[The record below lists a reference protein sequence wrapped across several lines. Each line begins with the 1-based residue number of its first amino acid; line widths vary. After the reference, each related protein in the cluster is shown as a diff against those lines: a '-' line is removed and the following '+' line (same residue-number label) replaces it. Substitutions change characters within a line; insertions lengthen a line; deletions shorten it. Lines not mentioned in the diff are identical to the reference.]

1 MAERVA
7 RRSCDN
13 LVGSGIVDAEVFA
26 VEQVVPDFFAA
37 LADWGLP
44 GRVEP
49 FFGAVFQ
56 GIIRPEIEAV
66 AEAFFDADL
75 PGNGKP
81 EEMGAQVFVRPAA
94 DAAAVGQVEGGQLG
108 IEFFAVVERG
118 DVEEVAE
125 VVRADFEGFHG
136 VRPVGKFLFS
146 GSLLR
151 ERAT

>member
-7 RRSCDN
+7 RRGCDN
-13 LVGSGIVDAEVFA
+13 LVGGGIVDAEVFA
-26 VEQVVPDFFAA
+26 VKQVVPDFFAA
-37 LADWGLP
+37 PADWGLP

-49 FFGAVFQ
+49 LFGAVLQ
-56 GIIRPEIEAV
+56 GIVQPEIEAV

-108 IEFFAVVERG
+108 VEFFAVVERG

-151 ERAT
+151 E

>member
-7 RRSCDN
+7 RRGCDN
-13 LVGSGIVDAEVFA
+13 LVVGRIIDTEVFA

-49 FFGAVFQ
+49 FFGAVLQ

-81 EEMGAQVFVRPAA
+81 EEMGAQVFVHPTA
-94 DAAAVGQVEGGQLG
+94 DAAAIGQVEGSQFGV
-108 IEFFAVVERG
+108 EFLAVIERG

-125 VVRADFEGFHG
+125 VVRANFEGFHG
-136 VRPVGKFLFS
+136 VRPVGKFAVIVF
-146 GSLLR
+146 R
-151 ERAT
+151 